1 MSVMRTER
9 NIMFNAGVLALS
21 EKLMNEPLP
30 IATIQDAVIE
40 FLYDRDDVVV
50 FGAQAVNVYT
60 SELRMSQDVDV
71 LSTRAA
77 QVAEELRAFLNQ
89 RFHIAVRVRQVAEGK
104 GLRLYQVRK
113 TGNRHLVDIR
123 PVELLPP
130 NRRIGRV
137 LVATPEELIAQKV
150 IAYHSRRGQPKGGT
164 DWRDLAML
172 LLAFPEL
179 KNENSA
185 VAERLRAANASD
197 EVMQVWRE
205 IVAQEIRPTDEDS
218 EFE

>member
-1 MSVMRTER
+1 MRTER